1 MRQKLP
7 CTVAMGPVNRAL
19 LSRLSPISHRVSLC
33 VCVCLRGRGVKII
46 SENTALKN
54 LLLLFTVTMM
64 SLKIAYMYMFL
75 PPPPFMFP
83 PPHSY
88 PHPRILS
95 CSYPHILIPTP
106 VYFHVPTP
114 TEAATVWYTVYLFPC
129 VTSHLPHKKHVE
141 IMFILEQ

>member
-33 VCVCLRGRGVKII
+33 VCVLEGEGG

-54 LLLLFTVTMM
+54 LLLPSTFTVTMM

-95 CSYPHILIPTP
+95 CFYPHILIPTP

-114 TEAATVWYTVYLFPC
+114 TFLSLPPYTFMFPPPQRQPPSGTQC
-129 VTSHLPHKKHVE
+129 TCSPV
-141 IMFILEQ
+141 